1 MNFIAL
7 AAAPGIAICLF
18 IFYRDKYNR
27 EPLLNLILTFVLGV
41 LSAIPAVIIEGIL
54 DKHPTNIAS
63 VAIQAFLVVAL
74 TEELCKFAVL
84 RYYSYP
90 KKSFDEPL
98 DGIVYGLIASMGF
111 ATIENILYV
120 SKYAGL
126 GMGYQVA
133 IMRMFLAVPAHAT
146 FGILMGYYVGKAK
159 FNPAKRKRLL
169 FTGIFWATFM
179 HGVYDFFLFLQ
190 GHPDVKPYI
199 SDTALFIGAVVSFII
214 GIRLS
219 LKHIRT
225 HQKLSQT
232 MHHPTAYFKVRLATE
247 KDIPTIRQLAHDS
260 WPAAYGAILSPEQL
274 DYMLQKIYN
283 PEALAADMG
292 KPTTYILVYDAA
304 EPVGFAAFSTIG
316 TDTAKLHKIYFLPQM
331 QGKGF
336 GRLTL
341 GQIIN
346 NLKKSGLHF
355 LQLNVNRHNP
365 AKLFY
370 EKMGFTVIREEDI
383 DIGNGYFMNDYVMEL
398 ALEKV

>member
-27 EPLLNLILTFVLGV
+27 EPLLNLILTFILGV
-41 LSAIPAVIIEGIL
+41 LAAIPAVIIETVF
-54 DKHPTNIAS
+54 HTPSTNIAS

-84 RYYSYP
+84 RWYSFP
-90 KKSFDEPL
+90 RKSFDEPL
-98 DGIVYGLIASMGF
+98 DGIVYGLVASMGF

-120 SKYAGL
+120 TKYAEM

-133 IMRMFLAVPAHAT
+133 IMRMFLSVPAHAT

-159 FNPAKRKRLL
+159 FDPVNRKGLI
-169 FTGIFWATFM
+169 FKGIFWATFM

-199 SDTALFIGAVVSFII
+199 SDSALFIGAVVSFII
-214 GIRLS
+214 GVRLS
-219 LKHIRT
+219 MKHIRT
-225 HQKLSQT
+225 HQKISQT
-232 MHHPTAYFKVRLATE
+232 MHHPTEHFNIRIATE

-274 DYMLQKIYN
+274 DYMLNKIYN
-283 PEALAADMG
+283 REALATDMQ
-292 KPTTYILVYDAA
+292 KPTTYTLIYDGLDV
-304 EPVGFAAFSTIG
+304 VGFAAFGKITD
-316 TDTAKLHKIYFLPQM
+316 DTAKLHKIYFLPQM

-336 GRLTL
+336 GKLT
-341 GQIIN
+341 IN
-346 NLKKSGLHF
+346 KITASLKKSGVNF
-355 LQLNVNRHNP
+355 LQLNVNRNNP

-370 EKMGFTVIREEDI
+370 EKVGFTVIREEDI

-398 ALEKV
+398 DLSKV